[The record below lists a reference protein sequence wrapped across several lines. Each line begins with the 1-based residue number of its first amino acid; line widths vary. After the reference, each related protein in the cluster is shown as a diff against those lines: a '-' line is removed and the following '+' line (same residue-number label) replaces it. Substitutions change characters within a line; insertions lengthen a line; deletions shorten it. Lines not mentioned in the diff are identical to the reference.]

1 MNAKEVY
8 EIDRFDADDTKRVVI
23 TAADNDK
30 YYKNF
35 YHVMSHQWQEEI
47 IGMLEVED

>member
-1 MNAKEVY
+1 VSQ
-8 EIDRFDADDTKRVVI
+8 
-23 TAADNDK
+23 ADNDK

-47 IGMLEVED
+47 LGLFLILGCHFDVISP